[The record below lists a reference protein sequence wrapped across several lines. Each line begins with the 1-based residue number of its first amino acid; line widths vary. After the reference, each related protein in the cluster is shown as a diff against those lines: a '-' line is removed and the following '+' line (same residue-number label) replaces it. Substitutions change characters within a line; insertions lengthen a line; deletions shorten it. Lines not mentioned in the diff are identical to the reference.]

1 MTDRRI
7 EADRWTTVGSWDGR
21 ERRVADRRTAP
32 DRRIEADCWIIKDRR
47 METNRRVAVDRR
59 VMGDRRGFLALR
71 LERIILTIIHHP
83 NAAEYGLLA
92 LLIFA
97 GLSAVIYDG
106 TGL

>member
-59 VMGDRRGFLALR
+59 GFLALR